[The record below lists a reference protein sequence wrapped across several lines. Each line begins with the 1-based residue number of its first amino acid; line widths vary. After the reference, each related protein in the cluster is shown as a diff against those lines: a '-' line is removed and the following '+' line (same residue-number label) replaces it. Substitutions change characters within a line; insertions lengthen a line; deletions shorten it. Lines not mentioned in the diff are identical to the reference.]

1 VKREELVDVSGGG
14 EETPPGIRVAP
25 DVDRAGPDPRTDAER
40 AWLAA
45 IVDSSD
51 DAIIGKT
58 LDGIISS
65 WNAGAE
71 RLYGFSATEAIGRP
85 ISMIVPGAKLGELAT
100 IMERIAHGERI
111 DHYETTRARK
121 DGGLVEVAVTISPIK
136 DGSGGIVGASSV
148 ARDITERRN
157 VERVRS
163 LNEEL
168 ERLVADRTAE
178 LERAAGELTQSE
190 ARMRA
195 VVASAPDAV
204 VTIDHRGTISEFNP
218 AAEAMFGYARDEMVG
233 RSLADTIIPPSLR
246 SHHREGLARYLRT
259 GEQRVIGRRVELR
272 AMRAD
277 GSEFP
282 VEVSI
287 ERIGLPGPPAFTGF
301 IRDITRRKEAERDR
315 ERLLSDVQQLNDDLE
330 RRVAERTAQLQDAV
344 DELESFSYS
353 VSHDLRAPL
362 RAIDGFSRILLREL
376 GPDLA
381 EEPRARLAAVREGA
395 QRMGALIDDLLTFS
409 RLGREPVD
417 KQPVDL
423 VEVVEAC
430 LEELEPVRDQRT
442 VDITVGDLPPCM
454 GDASLLRHVFGN
466 LLENAL
472 KFTARNP
479 QAHIEVGYEAG
490 TFPPIYFVRDDGA
503 GFDMR
508 YADKLFGVF
517 QRLHLADEFDGTGVG
532 LAIVQRIVHR
542 HGGRVWAAAEVG
554 KGATF
559 SLTLAGGVADV

>member
-1 VKREELVDVSGGG
+1 VKREELVDVRGDGD
-14 EETPPGIRVAP
+14 TPPGFRAVP
-25 DVDRAGPDPRTDAER
+25 GVDRSGDDPRTESER

-65 WNAGAE
+65 WNVGAE
-71 RLYGFSATEAIGRP
+71 RLYGFSAAEAIGMHV
-85 ISMIVPGAKLGELAT
+85 SLIVPGAKRPELAS
-100 IMERIAHGERI
+100 IMERIGRGERI
-111 DHYETTRARK
+111 DHYETIRARK
-121 DGGLVEVAVTISPIK
+121 GGELVEVALTISPIK
-136 DGSGGIVGASSV
+136 DGSGEIVGASSV

-168 ERLVADRTAE
+168 SRSVAERTAE
-178 LERAAGELTQSE
+178 LERAAHELTESE

-204 VTIDHRGTISEFNP
+204 VTIDHRGVISEFNP
-218 AAEAMFGYARDEMVG
+218 AAEATFGFARDEVVG
-233 RSLADTIIPPSLR
+233 RSLADTIIPPALR

-259 GEQRVIGRRVELR
+259 GEQRVLGRRVELS

-287 ERIGLPGPPAFTGF
+287 ERIDLPGPPAFTGF
-301 IRDITRRKEAERDR
+301 IRDITRRKEAERER
-315 ERLLSDVQQLNDDLE
+315 ERLLSDVRQLNDDLE
-330 RRVAERTAQLQDAV
+330 RRVAERTAQLQEAI

-381 EEPRARLAAVREGA
+381 EESRARLTAVREGA

-409 RLGREPVD
+409 RLGREPMD

-423 VEVVEAC
+423 VEVVETC
-430 LEELEPVRDQRT
+430 LEELEPLRDGRD

-479 QAHIEVGYEAG
+479 HAHVEVGYEAG

-532 LAIVQRIVHR
+532 LAIVQRVVHR
-542 HGGRVWAAAEVG
+542 HGGRVWASADVG

-559 SLTLAGGVADV
+559 SLTLAAGVADA